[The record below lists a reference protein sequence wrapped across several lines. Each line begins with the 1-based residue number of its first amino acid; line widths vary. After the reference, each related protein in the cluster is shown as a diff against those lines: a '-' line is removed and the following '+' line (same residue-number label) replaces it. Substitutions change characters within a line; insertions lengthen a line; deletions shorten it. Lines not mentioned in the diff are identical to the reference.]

1 MTSNENHA
9 IDSDKPQEDSSPKSP
24 ARKLSGSSSP
34 VKSPRNRS
42 GSGHSHQDMSPRE
55 TQTKVQLVPARQHV
69 GDHPSSPLPHTAAAS
84 ESRPSADDLARKRA
98 ERFGIPVY
106 QEMNHQPLEPMDEQI
121 PEIAEVEMVESKVVE
136 ESERKEAQVYHD
148 YDDLISSGIPN
159 DSIVFAEDFVVDSAN
174 LKRIKMVIE
183 LPENGGETKV
193 REIVLALV
201 NRINTEFENDRS
213 KIRIPSRLATSRL
226 TFALKQALPRQ
237 PKGDN
242 ISRREKPDARDSK
255 KSRVDL
261 KSNHSNTGKKK
272 NYDYV
277 DDRVNKKNRSYSYDS
292 LESDAE
298 DFIRRNRLDKRSS
311 EVMRTESRGMVAYIM
326 DQGFNLS
333 KYDNPSREVMLRV
346 GEYRRGKKE
355 TGGSRAGSWN
365 QKNRNTVR
373 SPVRSRSRSYNRD
386 RSRSRSVSYARNA
399 YNRESRSRSR

>member
-1 MTSNENHA
+1 MA
-9 IDSDKPQEDSSPKSP
+9 IEETVAKGDLSPKSP
-24 ARKLSGSSSP
+24 SKKVSGSSSP

-42 GSGHSHQDMSPRE
+42 GSGHSQHQDMSPRE
-55 TQTKVQLVPARQHV
+55 TKSKVELVPARQHA

-106 QEMNHQPLEPMDEQI
+106 QEMKHQPLETMEEQI
-121 PEIAEVEMVESKVVE
+121 PDTVEVKMDEAKEDAVSD
-136 ESERKEAQVYHD
+136 RKDAQVYHEFD
-148 YDDLISSGIPN
+148 ELIASCIPN
-159 DSIVFAEDFVVDSAN
+159 DSIIFAEDFVIDGAN
-174 LKRIKMVIE
+174 LRRIQSVID
-183 LPENGGETKV
+183 LPENGSESKV
-193 REIVLALV
+193 REIVLAIV

-226 TFALKQALPRQ
+226 TFALKQVLPRQ
-237 PKGDN
+237 PRTENRSTRDKKDAKDWKKG
-242 ISRREKPDARDSK
+242 RA
-255 KSRVDL
+255 DL
-261 KSNHSNTGKKK
+261 KSNDWNAGKKK
-272 NYDYV
+272 SYDYV

-298 DFIRRNRLDKRSS
+298 DFIRRNRLDKRSA

-346 GEYRRGKKE
+346 GEYRRGKKD
-355 TGGSRAGSWN
+355 TGRARGGSSH
-365 QKNRNTVR
+365 QKIRNAIK

-399 YNRESRSRSR
+399 YNRESHSRSR